1 MEQAPSITCGAYGMG
16 RVKTGIPCTPNTRHK
31 PTTRSESGARST
43 IEDMVTPPPPEDKLD
58 RILAAIESSRISM
71 ETKISS
77 IAHDVNILR
86 DDHRKLTEKVKQ
98 TEQSITTLKPQ
109 VTDNTTQMHD
119 LLDRV
124 RFLEGR
130 AEDAEG
136 RARRSNI
143 RVVGLPEG
151 AEGSNTVQF
160 MEDWL
165 RTFTPLEELSPFFSI
180 ERAHRVPSRRPAP
193 GSPSRPLLAKL
204 FHYRDRDAILRAA
217 RAKGN
222 LEVEGNHIMIFPDY
236 TLAVQHQR
244 STFQAVKKR
253 LRDLGLKYSLLFPAK
268 LRVVFNG
275 KAQFF
280 DDPAA
285 AWSWMEERVEGTN
298 PASQNDKDWKPVKNN
313 RKKQLHNTI
322 KTNRQTPMQQPNLEQ
337 IIRER
342 KRVLE
347 TAASLLQ
354 AEQPMISTE
363 SITDPSSDPESTYTT
378 ESRLEEDDPPK
389 ITPQMSHDLG

>member
-1 MEQAPSITCGAYGMG
+1 MG
-16 RVKTGIPCTPNTRHK
+16 RTKTLIPFTPVARHKPNTRSELGA
-31 PTTRSESGARST
+31 PTTAD
-43 IEDMVTPPPPEDKLD
+43 DMVTLPPPEDKLD
-58 RILAAIESSRISM
+58 KILAAIESSRISM

-86 DDHRKLTEKVKQ
+86 EDHRKLTDRVKQ
-98 TEQSITTLKPQ
+98 TEQSITTLRPQ
-109 VTDNTTQMHD
+109 VTDSTTQTND

-151 AEGSNTVQF
+151 AEGKNAVQF
-160 MEDWL
+160 MEHWL
-165 RTFTPLEELSPFFSI
+165 RTFIPMEEISPFFSI

-193 GSPSRPLLAKL
+193 GSPPRPLLAKL
-204 FHYRDRDAILRAA
+204 FHYRDRDAVLRAA
-217 RAKGN
+217 RVRGD
-222 LEVEGNHIMIFPDY
+222 LEFEGNRIMIFPDY

-275 KAQFF
+275 KTQFF
-280 DDPAA
+280 DEPAA
-285 AWSWMEERVEGTN
+285 AWSWMEERVEGSS
-298 PASQNDKDWKPVKNN
+298 PASQSDKNWKPVKNN
-313 RKKQLHNTI
+313 RKKQPHNTH
-322 KTNRQTPMQQPNLEQ
+322 KTNQQTPTQQPDLEQ

-342 KRVLE
+342 KRALE
-347 TAASLLQ
+347 TAASLLR
-354 AEQPMISTE
+354 AEQTSTSPE
-363 SITDPSSDPESTYTT
+363 NTIEPSSDHESTCTT
-378 ESRLEEDDPPK
+378 ESRLEEDVPPR